1 MPSKIEQVH
10 REFKDQGLTVLA
22 VNIGE
27 RKAAVADW
35 VQDKKPSFTVLV
47 DEGGAVTQA
56 YRVVAT
62 PTVFLVDPD
71 GKIAGKAIG
80 PKKWDSDAGKAALR
94 ALAAR

>member
-1 MPSKIEQVH
+1 MH
-10 REFKDQGLTVLA
+10 RELKDHGLTVLA

-27 RKAAVADW
+27 KKGPVLEW
-35 VQDKKPSFTVLV
+35 VGEKKPSFTVLV

-62 PTVFLVDPD
+62 PTVFLIGPD

-80 PKKWDSDAGKAALR
+80 PKKWDSEAGKAALR

>member
-1 MPSKIEQVH
+1 MY
-10 REFKDQGLTVLA
+10 RELKDRGLTVLA

-27 RKAAVADW
+27 KKAAVTEW
-35 VQDKKPSFTVLV
+35 VQEKKPSFTVLV

-62 PTVFLVDPD
+62 PTVFLIGPD

-80 PKKWDSDAGKAALR
+80 PKKWDSDAGKAALL
-94 ALAAR
+94 ALAGR

>member
-1 MPSKIEQVH
+1 MH
-10 REFKDQGLTVLA
+10 RELKDHGRTGLA
-22 VNIGE
+22 VNLGE
-27 RKAAVADW
+27 KKGPVREW
-35 VQDKKPSFTVLV
+35 VQEKKPSFTVLV

-62 PTVFLVDPD
+62 PTVFLIGPD

-80 PKKWDSDAGKAALR
+80 PKKWDSEAGKAALR